1 MEKYYF
7 RIQVII
13 VIIFDYLTIQFEFTD
28 QQCNICFWIIC
39 NILQDQGENLED
51 GEGKNPAC
59 FPDTKE
65 RTLTETSFFFFYLS
79 SLKIDEK
86 DQEKLCL
93 IRSKCSLW

>member
-1 MEKYYF
+1 M
-7 RIQVII
+7 
-13 VIIFDYLTIQFEFTD
+13 TIQFEFTK
-28 QQCNICFWIIC
+28 QHGNICIWIIC

-65 RTLTETSFFFFYLS
+65 RTLTETSIFFYLS
-79 SLKIDEK
+79 SLKVDEK